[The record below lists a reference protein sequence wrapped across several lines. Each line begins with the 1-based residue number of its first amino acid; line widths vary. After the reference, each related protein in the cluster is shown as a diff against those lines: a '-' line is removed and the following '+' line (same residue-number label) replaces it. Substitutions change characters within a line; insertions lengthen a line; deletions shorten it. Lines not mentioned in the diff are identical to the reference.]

1 MKKPKTPGMNVNSK
15 INFAKKILRKFV
27 KARPAVSPEMKKMT
41 DYFSVNYENINCC
54 SVHLP
59 IEGRLDMLF
68 DSDYP
73 GTIRR
78 VIVPIQSAFLVT
90 CVKQGTG
97 DFKLTWSS
105 SMS

>member
-1 MKKPKTPGMNVNSK
+1 MKKPGSK
-15 INFAKKILRKFV
+15 NENNKSNFAKKILRKFV
-27 KARPAVSPEMKKMT
+27 KTRPAVSQEMKRVS
-41 DYFSVNYENINCC
+41 DYFSTNYEMINCC

-97 DFKLTWSS
+97 DFKLTWSC